1 MVDKRHPE
9 SLFDTIRHKPLADEM
24 RPKSLKEVVG
34 QEHLMGPNAPI
45 GRLLSGE
52 HIMSSILWGPP
63 GSGKTTIARLIANYT
78 NYEFES
84 LSAVFSG
91 LTDLRKKFDG
101 ARKSASQGKRTVLF
115 VDEIHRFNKIQQDA
129 FLPVVEDGIVVL
141 IGATTENPSFELN
154 DALLSRCQ
162 VITLNRLNDSSL
174 ESILS
179 RAEKFKG
186 KNLLLSP
193 EARSLLKVMSD
204 GDGRYLLN
212 VVEVIFSI
220 PSKEQ
225 IHPDELI
232 KIIEGRA
239 PLYDK
244 SHDSHYNL
252 ISALHKSLRGSD
264 VDAGL
269 YWLARM
275 LVGGEDPRFIARR
288 LVRFSVEDVGLA
300 DPNALSHT
308 ISAWSA
314 YDRLGSPEGEL
325 ALAQSVI
332 YLATAPKSNAA
343 YIAYGEAIQAAK
355 EYGSQMPPKHI
366 LNAPTDLMRE
376 QGYGQGYEYDH
387 NNKYGFSGQNYF
399 PENMTRKNFYH
410 PVARGYEKDIQK
422 RLELWDELRTER
434 SNNKNKE

>member
-1 MVDKRHPE
+1 MVDKRHHE

-129 FLPVVEDGIVVL
+129 FLPGVEDGIVVL

-225 IHPDELI
+225 IHPDE
-232 KIIEGRA
+232 
-239 PLYDK
+239 
-244 SHDSHYNL
+244 
-252 ISALHKSLRGSD
+252 
-264 VDAGL
+264 
-269 YWLARM
+269 
-275 LVGGEDPRFIARR
+275 
-288 LVRFSVEDVGLA
+288 
-300 DPNALSHT
+300 
-308 ISAWSA
+308 
-314 YDRLGSPEGEL
+314 
-325 ALAQSVI
+325 
-332 YLATAPKSNAA
+332 
-343 YIAYGEAIQAAK
+343 
-355 EYGSQMPPKHI
+355 
-366 LNAPTDLMRE
+366 
-376 QGYGQGYEYDH
+376 
-387 NNKYGFSGQNYF
+387 
-399 PENMTRKNFYH
+399 
-410 PVARGYEKDIQK
+410 
-422 RLELWDELRTER
+422 
-434 SNNKNKE
+434 